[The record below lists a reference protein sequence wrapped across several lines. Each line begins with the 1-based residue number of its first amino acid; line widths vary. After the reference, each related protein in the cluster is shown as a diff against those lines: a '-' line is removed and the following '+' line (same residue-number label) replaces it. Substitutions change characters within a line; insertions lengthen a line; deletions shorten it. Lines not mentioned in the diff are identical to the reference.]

1 MVRLAEWFA
10 VNMPEI
16 DFQDIDCYLRPA
28 GEQVDEWSRLI
39 ELQMEGSVG

>member
-1 MVRLAEWFA
+1 MS
-10 VNMPEI
+10 EI

-28 GEQVDEWSRLI
+28 GGQVDEWSCLI